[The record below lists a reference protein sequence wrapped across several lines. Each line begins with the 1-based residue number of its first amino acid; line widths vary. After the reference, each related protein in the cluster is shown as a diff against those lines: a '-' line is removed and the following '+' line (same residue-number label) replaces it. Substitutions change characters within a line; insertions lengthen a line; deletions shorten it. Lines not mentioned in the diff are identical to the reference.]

1 MEHDG
6 MTIRKAKHEDLAAIV
21 HMLSDD
27 ELGSKREDYRQ
38 PLPKAYEEAFDS
50 INTDKNQEL
59 MVVTNARGEVVGT
72 LQLTFIQY
80 LTYKGGVR
88 TQIEAVRIRK
98 DQRGKGLGKE
108 LFEWVI
114 NRSKARGAHVL
125 QLTTDKQRPDAI
137 HFYED
142 LGFVASHE
150 GMKIHF

>member
-1 MEHDG
+1 MEHDE

-38 PLPKAYEEAFDS
+38 PLPKAYEEAFNS
-50 INTDKNQEL
+50 INKDKNQEL

-150 GMKIHF
+150 GMKIH